1 MTLFR
6 KVQHDT
12 TRDVDRPSPSRRARY
27 RDDER
32 GVTTIEYTMVLGFM
46 STISIYATI
55 WLISVLKNTVAVLA
69 IKMAI
74 FLTGFPSS

>member
-1 MTLFR
+1 MSERT
-6 KVQHDT
+6 
-12 TRDVDRPSPSRRARY
+12 PY

-32 GVTTIEYTMVLGFM
+32 GVSTIEYTMVLGFM
-46 STISIYATI
+46 SVISIYATI
-55 WLISVLKNTVAVLA
+55 WLINVLKNMVAVLA

>member
-1 MTLFR
+1 MNMRANTLEAR
-6 KVQHDT
+6 GHH
-12 TRDVDRPSPSRRARY
+12 RARCL
-27 RDDER
+27 DDER
-32 GVTTIEYTMVLGFM
+32 GVTTIEYTMVVGFM
-46 STISIYATI
+46 SAISIYATI

>member
-1 MTLFR
+1 MN
-6 KVQHDT
+6 VT
-12 TRDVDRPSPSRRARY
+12 TSTHRPERPEQFVRPVPY

-32 GVTTIEYTMVLGFM
+32 GVSTIEYTMVLGFM
-46 STISIYATI
+46 SVISIYATI
-55 WLISVLKNTVAVLA
+55 WLINVLKNMVAVLA

>member
-1 MTLFR
+1 MSAKSTKTIKMTVNTER
-6 KVQHDT
+6 NRTV
-12 TRDVDRPSPSRRARY
+12 
-27 RDDER
+27 DDER

-46 STISIYATI
+46 SVISIYVTI
-55 WLISVLKNTVAVLA
+55 SLVNVLKNTVAVLT

>member
-1 MTLFR
+1 MT
-6 KVQHDT
+6 VDAQ
-12 TRDVDRPSPSRRARY
+12 RDESDRLERLIAY

-32 GVTTIEYTMVLGFM
+32 GVTTIEYTLVLGFM
-46 STISIYATI
+46 ASISIYATI

>member
-1 MTLFR
+1 MSMSMDAHCD
-6 KVQHDT
+6 KS
-12 TRDVDRPSPSRRARY
+12 DRLERRTPY
-27 RDDER
+27 SDDER

-46 STISIYATI
+46 SSISIYVTI

>member
-1 MTLFR
+1 MNMRANTLEAR
-6 KVQHDT
+6 GHHRV
-12 TRDVDRPSPSRRARY
+12 RRL
-27 RDDER
+27 DDER
-32 GVTTIEYTMVLGFM
+32 GVTTIEYTMVVGFM
-46 STISIYATI
+46 SAISIYATI

>member
-1 MTLFR
+1 VT
-6 KVQHDT
+6 VDAQ
-12 TRDVDRPSPSRRARY
+12 RDESDRLERLIAY

-32 GVTTIEYTMVLGFM
+32 GVTTIEYTLVLGFM
-46 STISIYATI
+46 SSISIYATI

>member
-1 MTLFR
+1 MTNRTSTPQRVRTF
-6 KVQHDT
+6 
-12 TRDVDRPSPSRRARY
+12 
-27 RDDER
+27 DDER

-46 STISIYATI
+46 SVISIYATI
-55 WLISVLKNTVAVLA
+55 SLVGVLKNTVAVLT

>member
-1 MTLFR
+1 MSMNAPGDKPEHFVRL
-6 KVQHDT
+6 V
-12 TRDVDRPSPSRRARY
+12 PY

-32 GVTTIEYTMVLGFM
+32 GVSTIEYTMVLGFM
-46 STISIYATI
+46 SVISIYATI
-55 WLISVLKNTVAVLA
+55 WLINVLKNTVAVLA

>member
-1 MTLFR
+1 MT
-6 KVQHDT
+6 V
-12 TRDVDRPSPSRRARY
+12 RY

-32 GVTTIEYTMVLGFM
+32 GVSTIEYTMVLAFM
-46 STISIYATI
+46 SAISIYATI
-55 WLISVLKNTVAVLA
+55 GLINVLKNMVALLA